1 MSSIMQ
7 GSTEPGD
14 LNPQQ
19 FKQSQ
24 PIMLQKKHETAM
36 KQVKELQELEK
47 YLFKNLQNV
56 NKSDQDAQ
64 AQEAAIRTRINEL
77 KTMRMN
83 LFDKLK
89 HLYTDA
95 QDRVN
100 INRRDLA
107 DQIAVSKTME
117 DELENTEETLRQL
130 EAEKN
135 SKMRL
140 IRIGEWEYDRYYE
153 TKEIV
158 KRLVYMTF
166 ISLIILFAMRTP
178 YVKPWIGVLALAI
191 NISLWLI
198 IIAKRMAWNIR
209 RDHHDYD
216 KFIQTY
222 DKSQFEA
229 GKDPAKVVKK
239 KGKLSDLL
247 SLANCKNAAYLAEQS
262 KNYVK
267 ATAASASE
275 NYEQEAEASGADM
288 STSEGYENIS
298 PIESAGKNGFSYLY

>member
-7 GSTEPGD
+7 GSTESGD

-24 PIMLQKKHETAM
+24 PIMLQKKHQTAM

-77 KTMRMN
+77 KSMRMN

-107 DQIAVSKTME
+107 DQIAVGKTME
-117 DELENTEETLRQL
+117 DELENTEDTLRQL

-140 IRIGEWEYDRYYE
+140 IKIGEWEYDRYYE

-158 KRLVYMTF
+158 KRLVYMVF
-166 ISLIILFAMRTP
+166 ICLLILFAMRTP

-191 NISLWLI
+191 NIALWLI
-198 IIAKRMAWNIR
+198 VVGKRIAWNIR

-222 DKSQFEA
+222 DKSVFEEGKDA
-229 GKDPAKVVKK
+229 GKVVK

-247 SLANCKNAAYLAEQS
+247 NLASCKNAAYLAEQS

-267 ATAASASE
+267 STAASASE
-275 NYEQEAEASGADM
+275 NYEQEASASGADM
-288 STSEGYENIS
+288 GTSEGYENIS
-298 PIESAGKNGFSYLY
+298 PIESAGKNSFSYLY

>member
-1 MSSIMQ
+1 MSIMQ
-7 GSTEPGD
+7 GSTESGD

-24 PIMLQKKHETAM
+24 PIMLQKKHQTAM
-36 KQVKELQELEK
+36 NQVKELQELEK

-56 NKSDQDAQ
+56 NKSDQDSQ

-117 DELENTEETLRQL
+117 DELENTEDTLRQL

-140 IRIGEWEYDRYYE
+140 IKIGEWEYDRYYE

-158 KRLVYMTF
+158 KRLVYMVF
-166 ISLIILFAMRTP
+166 ISLLILFAMRTP

-191 NISLWLI
+191 NVSLFLI
-198 IIAKRMAWNIR
+198 IIAKRVAWNMR

-222 DKSQFEA
+222 DKSVFEEGKDA
-229 GKDPAKVVKK
+229 GKVVK

-247 SLANCKNAAYLAEQS
+247 GLANCKNAAYLSEQS

-267 ATAASASE
+267 STAAAASDNYSA
-275 NYEQEAEASGADM
+275 EAEASGADM
-288 STSEGYENIS
+288 SEGYENIQ
-298 PIESAGKNGFSYLY
+298 PIESIGKNSFSYLY